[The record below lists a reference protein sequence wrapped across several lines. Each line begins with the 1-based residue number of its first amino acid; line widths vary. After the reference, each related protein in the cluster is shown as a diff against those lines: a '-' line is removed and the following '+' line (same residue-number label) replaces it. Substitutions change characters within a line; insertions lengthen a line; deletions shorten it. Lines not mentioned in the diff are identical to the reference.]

1 VRIMTM
7 NNLLIGLL
15 LTLFLVPI
23 LVSVHNYS
31 YYVNNTAA
39 YLQLA
44 LCVFLFIKHQ
54 LYKELSNK
62 KINRGMWGYLLVLLM
77 IFGGWLYQYIPFQG
91 LYRSWV
97 YLSSIVLYLILL
109 AVAQRD
115 PLFLSTFIRT
125 KQLVIFSVGIFFIL
139 FIYFFAEPEM
149 IYSLKAHPPVFRHLR
164 HLNYEI
170 FFGVLI
176 ATLCIISN
184 KYRTEQTAML
194 FVLVFLTAWS
204 GGRGSVLGVLV
215 SLAFLWFFLSATNR
229 KQLMFRLLSLSVVS
243 LIIILLTNRDA
254 ILANTLGYSTE
265 YDLDR
270 FSSGRI
276 LIWYEAISVVW
287 NEGVIAILTGL
298 GPDAFGRWGLYRLII
313 QPHNAFVQCFM
324 EFGLLG
330 LVVFIFF
337 ITKTVINAVH
347 LLKNSDDQLMQ
358 VIAVS
363 FIGGMAFSLVD
374 GIFYHAYPLLMMIFL
389 SATINAQAT
398 AIRI

>member
-1 VRIMTM
+1 VRTMTT

-31 YYVNNTAA
+31 YYANNTAA

-44 LCVFLFIKHQ
+44 LCVFVFIKHR
-54 LYKELSNK
+54 LYRELADIK
-62 KINRGMWGYLLVLLM
+62 LKRGIWAYLLVLLL

-91 LYRSWV
+91 IYRSWV
-97 YLSSIVLYLILL
+97 YLSAIVLYLVLL

-115 PLFLSTFIRT
+115 PLFLSMFIRT

-139 FIYFFAEPEM
+139 FIYFFAEPE
-149 IYSLKAHPPVFRHLR
+149 IINLKNHPPVFRHLR

-176 ATLCIISN
+176 ATLCIISGKN
-184 KYRTEQTAML
+184 RTEQTAVL
-194 FVLVFLTAWS
+194 FVLIFLTAWS

-215 SLAFLWFFLSATNR
+215 SLGLLWFFLSGANR
-229 KQLMFRLLSLSVVS
+229 KQLMSRLLILSVLS
-243 LIIILLTNRDA
+243 LVIILLTNQDA
-254 ILANTLGYSTE
+254 ILANTLGYSKE

-270 FSSGRI
+270 FSAGRVS
-276 LIWYEAISVVW
+276 IWNKAISVVL
-287 NEGVIAILTGL
+287 NEGIIATLTGL
-298 GPDAFGRWGLYRLII
+298 GPDAFGRWGLDRVVI

-330 LVVFIFF
+330 LLVFILF
-337 ITKTVINAVH
+337 ITKTMINAVH

-358 VIAVS
+358 VIAAS

-389 SATINAQAT
+389 SATINAQVT
-398 AIRI
+398 AIRT